1 MHRLLF
7 VLAFGL
13 TAVSLSAQDPGSNY
27 RRTPGDTLRYHEV
40 TTSTTEFTTPQG
52 TVPLESSHDARM
64 SIAFGTADTA
74 YAWYDVLQVS
84 ARSPQGE
91 RTPSTAGALGMVFVL
106 LIDRQGS
113 IQTLS
118 APEFPDE
125 FEGVT
130 DLTRQFDDYLVPVR
144 PHALRMGAEWTD
156 TLAMRDSTAAG
167 RVYAMH
173 RVRSHR
179 VRGDTVVGGERLL
192 VLQITSTDSLD
203 VKAPGARPGVSICNV
218 MRGTEQGI
226 ALLSPQRGVLVSR
239 SREGEYSGEMHLLG
253 GAQPTVVPMR
263 RRFTNTLQLL
273 P

>member
-7 VLAFGL
+7 VLAFGF
-13 TAVSLSAQDPGSNY
+13 TAVSLAAQDPGSNY

-40 TTSTTEFTTPQG
+40 TSSTTELTTPQG

-74 YAWYDVLQVS
+74 YAWYDALKVS

-91 RTPSTAGALGMVFVL
+91 RTPSTAGALGRPFVL
-106 LIDRQGS
+106 LVDRQGT
-113 IQTLS
+113 IQTAS
-118 APEFPDE
+118 APAFPEE

-130 DLTRQFDDYLVPVR
+130 DLTRQFDDYWVPLR
-144 PHALRMGAEWTD
+144 ARALRTGAEWTD
-156 TLAMRDSTAAG
+156 TLAMRDSTDAG

-179 VRGDTVVGGERLL
+179 VRGDTVVGGERLV
-192 VLQITSTDSLD
+192 VLQITSKDSVD
-203 VKAPGARPGVSICNV
+203 VSAPGARPGLSIRNV

-226 ALLSPQRGVLVSR
+226 VLWSPQRGVLVSR
-239 SREGEYSGEMHLLG
+239 SREGESSGEMHLLG
-253 GAQPTVVPMR
+253 GAQPIVMPMR
-263 RRFTNTLQLL
+263 RRFTNSLQLL